1 MKSKLEKV
9 LILFII
15 IGTLINVDAA
25 DSKYPETRKLTAR
38 SVDNNVEKPDNNKN
52 SVDHH
57 NNTVIKK
64 VIQKNATLASY
75 PKVQS
80 WNKDMTLLRISNRL
94 YDANTLKESSLTS
107 KYFSNS
113 SAYNGLCSR
122 YSDYFRWSNT
132 QSNIF
137 YVLNSS
143 NQFVQGT
150 IIDNEIDCTNVIES
164 FSDYEVVHMGPYEGN
179 IDYND
184 KYVMF
189 IAKKHNQENV
199 YVILFDIEEERRV
212 WTKELTNN
220 KWIDEDNEWILSSL
234 DWISISPSG
243 KYILI
248 NESDANSV
256 TEGMYWYDI
265 NFKNRVQFKL
275 VRKGKQYTQGGHG
288 DMGYDMDGNEVF
300 VQFIA
305 GVGIYQFSLENP
317 KEQAKRVLN
326 LYGGGHVS
334 CRNTDRKGWCY
345 VTTHGEGYRGVF
357 ALKLDGSEDERVQN
371 FTQSHMTVDLDKIY
385 GGPSPDGTKVIFNS
399 DWGSNNKSK
408 IDTFVVTTY

>member
-1 MKSKLEKV
+1 MKSKLKNV
-9 LILFII
+9 FISFILIGI
-15 IGTLINVDAA
+15 LINVEAA
-25 DSKYPETRKLTAR
+25 ENRYPKIKKITAR
-38 SVDNNVEKPDNNKN
+38 SVDNNVNKPENNKN

-64 VIQKNATLASY
+64 VIKKDSSISSY

-80 WNKDMTLLRISNRL
+80 WNKNMTLLRISNRL
-94 YDANTLKESSLTS
+94 YNANTLEESSLTS

-113 SAYNGLCSR
+113 TAYKGLCLR

-132 QSNIF
+132 QSDIF

-143 NQFVQGT
+143 QQFVRGEIT
-150 IIDNEIDCTNVIES
+150 DNTVDCTNVIQS
-164 FSDYEVVHMGPYEGN
+164 FAEYELVHMGPYEGN

-184 KYVMF
+184 KYVVF
-189 IAKKHNQENV
+189 IAKKSHRDNV
-199 YVILFDIEEERRV
+199 YVILFDIEEEKRV
-212 WTKELTNN
+212 WTKELRNN
-220 KWIDEDNEWILSSL
+220 KWLNIKGKWEISSL
-234 DWISISPSG
+234 DWLSVSPSG

-248 NESDANSV
+248 NERDK
-256 TEGMYWYDI
+256 GMYRYDI
-265 NFKNRVQFKL
+265 NFKNRVKL
-275 VRKGKQYTQGGHG
+275 QYKYKNKLHTQGGHG

-305 GVGIYQFSLENP
+305 GLGIYQFSLENP
-317 KEQAKRVLN
+317 KERGKKIFN

-334 CRNTDRKGWCY
+334 CRNSERRGWCY
-345 VTTHGEGYRGVF
+345 ITTHKEKYRDVF
-357 ALKLDGSEDERVQN
+357 ALKLDGSEDEMVQN
-371 FTQSHMTVDLDKIY
+371 FTQSHMLADLDKIY
-385 GGPSPDGTKVIFNS
+385 GGPSPDGTMVIFNS